1 MAHYYSYPRLFR
13 RLIICVGN
21 IILHVWFCF
30 AGSEQ
35 PKRPDINNAA
45 EIAEEPIVYRK
56 LTDAV
61 NKKLKRDWD
70 KVEAQP
76 EQAEPICIRSQFPS
90 S

>member
-1 MAHYYSYPRLFR
+1 MVHYYSYPRLFR
-13 RLIICVGN
+13 RVIICIGN
-21 IILHVWFCF
+21 IILNAWFWF

-35 PKRPDINNAA
+35 PKRADINNAVG
-45 EIAEEPIVYRK
+45 IVEEPIVYRK

-76 EQAEPICIRSQFPS
+76 ERAEPICIPSQFTS